1 MEEGSYEL
9 SNSNDYGESIA
20 MKFKLNI
27 TKTGLPDGEIIVGD
41 WYEGNDPI
49 LTWNPLMTLNG
60 RSGEKRTQTGYVPC
74 FFFTRLREGVCFE
87 DI

>member
-1 MEEGSYEL
+1 
-9 SNSNDYGESIA
+9 

-49 LTWNPLMTLNG
+49 LTWNPLMILNG
-60 RSGEKRTQTGYVPC
+60 RNGEKRTKTGYVPC

-87 DI
+87 EIQLDICLWLYLEWYL

>member
-1 MEEGSYEL
+1 
-9 SNSNDYGESIA
+9 

-60 RSGEKRTQTGYVPC
+60 RNGEKEHKLAMYRVFSSPDYGRVCVLRIFSLIFVFGYILSGTC
-74 FFFTRLREGVCFE
+74 KS
-87 DI
+87 I